1 MISKFLE
8 RSLDEELLK
17 LPLAVAITT
26 MQGLVTF
33 GSDDFLD
40 FINAYFI
47 EFGMMIFERCYMGKI
62 SEIFFE
68 VIEVKLPKLIND
80 FLMWLNNEVQE
91 EVVNQEEN
99 LFGKKN
105 RNEDSET
112 SDSRVMLSDENSM
125 QEIFGDESDK
135 DRDQNIIF

>member
-1 MISKFLE
+1 
-8 RSLDEELLK
+8 
-17 LPLAVAITT
+17 
-26 MQGLVTF
+26 
-33 GSDDFLD
+33 
-40 FINAYFI
+40 
-47 EFGMMIFERCYMGKI
+47 MMIFERCYMGKI
-62 SEIFFE
+62 SEMVFE
-68 VIEVKLPKLIND
+68 VIEVKLPKLMND

>member
-1 MISKFLE
+1 
-8 RSLDEELLK
+8 
-17 LPLAVAITT
+17 
-26 MQGLVTF
+26 
-33 GSDDFLD
+33 
-40 FINAYFI
+40 
-47 EFGMMIFERCYMGKI
+47 MGKI
-62 SEIFFE
+62 SEMVFE
-68 VIEVKLPKLIND
+68 VIEVKLPKLMND